1 MEKTTKR
8 KSLMG
13 TFNYIIMLPVI
24 FIGIVMAVISYILIK
39 KNVYYEIRS
48 GMENEAYTI
57 AILMM
62 LCIPDIMNWLR
73 RRTLWLLRKENI
85 ILPMI
90 LLIT

>member
-48 GMENEAYTI
+48 GMENDSQY
-57 AILMM
+57 L
-62 LCIPDIMNWLR
+62 
-73 RRTLWLLRKENI
+73 
-85 ILPMI
+85 
-90 LLIT
+90 

>member
-57 AILMM
+57 A
-62 LCIPDIMNWLR
+62 N
-73 RRTLWLLRKENI
+73 T
-85 ILPMI
+85 
-90 LLIT
+90 